1 MTEDRE
7 RNVWN
12 LYRTAAIAA
21 FVIIGTALVAII
33 GAWIYLIVVGRPAPS
48 IDNVASALV
57 GGFLALAGQLFKQ
70 IGEYVGKAT

>member
-1 MTEDRE
+1 
-7 RNVWN
+7 V
-12 LYRTAAIAA
+12 
-21 FVIIGTALVAII
+21 ALVSII

-70 IGEYVGKAT
+70 IGEQVNK